1 MAKTEHNTTRKTT
14 KRRQSPKQKA
24 FKKVFHA
31 LMQDAMNRV
40 VNDALDIV
48 YGPDGKAMS
57 RKKAERRIQEQN
69 KRRFQRAMA
78 VQS

>member
-24 FKKVFHA
+24 FKKMFQA
-31 LMQDAMNRV
+31 LMNKAMNRV

-48 YGPDGKAMS
+48 YGPDGKATS
-57 RKKAERRIQEQN
+57 RKKAERRIREQN
-69 KRRFQRAMA
+69 KRRFQSAMA

>member
-1 MAKTEHNTTRKTT
+1 MAKTEHSTTRKTI
-14 KRRQSPKQKA
+14 KRRLSPKQKA

-31 LMQDAMNRV
+31 LMQKAMNRV

-48 YGPDGKAMS
+48 YGPDGKATS
-57 RKKAERRIQEQN
+57 RKKAERRIREQN
-69 KRRFQRAMA
+69 KRRFQSAMV

>member
-1 MAKTEHNTTRKTT
+1 MITRKTT
-14 KRRQSPKQKA
+14 RRQESPKQKA
-24 FKKVFHA
+24 MKKEAHETINK
-31 LMQDAMNRV
+31 MIKRV

-57 RKKAERRIQEQN
+57 RKKAERRIREQN
-69 KRRFQRAMA
+69 KRRFLRAMA